1 MTQHTNMNEKSLE
14 DIIVD
19 HLVHVNGYEQGDG
32 KIGSNDY
39 NTTYALDDRR
49 LEAFL
54 RATQPD
60 LVRTS
65 RIFDNDVNR
74 SKFLG
79 RVRDEI
85 TKRGVVDV
93 LRKGVKHLS
102 NPTFFLYSPYPSELS
117 EVGKKLYMLNKFS
130 VIRQLHYSQENTLLS
145 IDVVLFVNGLPVVTM
160 ELKNQITVQNTEDAV
175 RQYRTDRDPKDLL
188 FMHKRCAVH
197 FAVDDVDIQM
207 CTKLCSADRKSVV

>member
-1 MTQHTNMNEKSLE
+1 MTQHTNMSEKSLE
-14 DIIVD
+14 DIIVN
-19 HLVHVNGYEQGDG
+19 HLIEVNGYEKGDG
-32 KIGSNDY
+32 RSTSNDY
-39 NTTYALDDRR
+39 NCTYALDDKR

-65 RIFDNDVNR
+65 RIFDNAVNR

-102 NPTFFLYSPYPSELS
+102 NPTFVLYEPYPSELS
-117 EVGKKLYMLNKFS
+117 EVGKKLYKLNKFS

-160 ELKNQITVQNTEDAV
+160 ELKNQITVQNTAISHQRWINSQTKYWSAGITESA
-175 RQYRTDRDPKDLL
+175 LL
-188 FMHKRCAVH
+188 LL
-197 FAVDDVDIQM
+197 I
-207 CTKLCSADRKSVV
+207 